1 MNSSENLA
9 VIVSFRQL
17 IEIIR
22 KFGIILKY
30 PREERHKRKNW
41 QPAIS
46 RCFPNS
52 MPLGP
57 LCGRVSRAEWMPGMI
72 RQKWPWKV

>member
-1 MNSSENLA
+1 LRGMNSSENLA

-30 PREERHKRKNW
+30 PREERHKRKN
-41 QPAIS
+41 
-46 RCFPNS
+46 
-52 MPLGP
+52 
-57 LCGRVSRAEWMPGMI
+57 
-72 RQKWPWKV
+72 